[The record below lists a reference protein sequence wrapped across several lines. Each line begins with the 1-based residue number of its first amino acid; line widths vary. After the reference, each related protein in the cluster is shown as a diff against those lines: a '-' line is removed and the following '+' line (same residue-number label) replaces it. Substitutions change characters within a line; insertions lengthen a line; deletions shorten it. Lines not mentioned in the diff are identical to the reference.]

1 MVATIGDDADVPPY
15 TAHLPALYT
24 ATPVFGS
31 ATAATSATVRLA
43 QLVSFCH
50 VGLAEYAEQPE
61 PAPPLVLAAVP
72 HTVSTQ
78 PRAFA
83 VVLVNPVP
91 PTAITLGDAAGYPT
105 P

>member
-1 MVATIGDDADVPPY
+1 MVATIGDAADLPPY
-15 TAHLPALYT
+15 TAHLPALST
-24 ATPVFGS
+24 APPVFGS

-43 QLVSFCH
+43 HPVSFCH
-50 VGLAEYAEQPE
+50 VGLAEYAKQPE
-61 PAPPLVLAAVP
+61 PAPPLLLAAVP

-83 VVLVNPVP
+83 VDLVNAVP
-91 PTAITLGDAAGYPT
+91 PTAITLGDAAGYST